1 MMGRWQPIGSA
12 PFDRDLQLSVIE
24 GDEVHSLV
32 FPCRRTVW
40 GWVNRTGERVE
51 VSPSHWR
58 DWPETDMAN
67 DG

>member
-1 MMGRWQPIGSA
+1 MGKWQPIASA

-24 GDEVHSLV
+24 EDEVHALA
-32 FPCRRTVW
+32 FPCRRAAA
-40 GWVNRTGERVE
+40 GWVNQAGEQID

-58 DWPETDMAN
+58 DWPEAG